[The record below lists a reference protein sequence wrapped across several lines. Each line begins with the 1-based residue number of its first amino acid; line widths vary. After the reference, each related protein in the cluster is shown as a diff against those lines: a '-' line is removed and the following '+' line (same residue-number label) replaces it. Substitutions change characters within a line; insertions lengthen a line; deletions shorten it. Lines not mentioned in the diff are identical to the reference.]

1 MLAPAQRMP
10 SLILDIKP
18 GERLALTGAGQLATV
33 VELVKKSGQLVR
45 LRVTAPAEVRIE
57 KQAQQSGR
65 VVGHVPSMANSQ
77 LERQKP

>member
-1 MLAPAQRMP
+1 MQAQAQRMP

-18 GERLALTGAGQLATV
+18 GEKLALTSASQMATV

-45 LRVTAPAEVRIE
+45 LRVTAPSEVRIE
-57 KQAQQSGR
+57 KQATQMGI
-65 VVGHVPSMANSQ
+65 HVPSMANLL

>member
-1 MLAPAQRMP
+1 MSVQSHMP

-18 GERLALTGAGQLATV
+18 GERLALTGPGQLATV

-45 LRVTAPAEVRIE
+45 LRVTAPSEVRIE
-57 KQAQQSGR
+57 KQAQR
-65 VVGHVPSMANSQ
+65 IEHVIGHVPSMANLL

>member
-1 MLAPAQRMP
+1 MLAQTQRMP

-57 KQAQQSGR
+57 KQAMQTGQ
-65 VVGHVPSMANSQ
+65 VAGHVPSMANSQ
-77 LERQKP
+77 RDRQKA